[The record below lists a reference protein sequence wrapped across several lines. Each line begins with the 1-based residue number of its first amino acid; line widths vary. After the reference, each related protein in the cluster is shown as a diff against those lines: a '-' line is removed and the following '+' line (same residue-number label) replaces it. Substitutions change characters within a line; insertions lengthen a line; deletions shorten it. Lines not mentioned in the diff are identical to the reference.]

1 MSQILEKLG
10 IYDLLAVLLSGI
22 SILTFTLLSLDLVYN
37 IQIHSIEV
45 NESIVFL
52 VVSYFMGL
60 IFQEVGSF
68 IQNHALFKK
77 NTLLDDALKAE
88 DGSHIKLSCLERKRV
103 DEYVKE
109 KLPAG
114 KTDYDNGEIYN
125 YCKFYVFRNCNTV
138 RLDRDQ
144 SIAAMSRS
152 LSLYFCIMIFFS
164 LIAIIFYPS
173 RYAFILLGVSI
184 FFTAVLY
191 FRFLRFTKMRYINI
205 YKLFYYNVVVKY
217 NNENDQEIT
226 R

>member
-22 SILTFTLLSLDLVYN
+22 SILTFTLLSLDLVCN
-37 IQIHSIEV
+37 IQIRSIEV

-68 IQNHALFKK
+68 IQNYALFKK

-88 DGSHIKLSCLERKRV
+88 DDSHIKLSCLERKQI

-114 KTDYDNGEIYN
+114 KTDEQHPI
-125 YCKFYVFRNCNTV
+125 C
-138 RLDRDQ
+138 
-144 SIAAMSRS
+144 
-152 LSLYFCIMIFFS
+152 
-164 LIAIIFYPS
+164 
-173 RYAFILLGVSI
+173 
-184 FFTAVLY
+184 
-191 FRFLRFTKMRYINI
+191 
-205 YKLFYYNVVVKY
+205 
-217 NNENDQEIT
+217 
-226 R
+226 